1 MVFRQKKPPALD
13 ARAKI
18 KIIFIVILI
27 CLAFLLLNRNGII
40 RLVQEKREQ
49 HALIENKTELQE
61 KKAALTEEKERLL
74 HDPEYIEKIARE
86 QYNMVLPG
94 ETVYKVI
101 EEE

>member
-1 MVFRQKKPPALD
+1 MVFRQKKSSVFD

-18 KIIFIVILI
+18 KVILI
-27 CLAFLLLNRNGII
+27 IILLCLAFLLLNRNGMIK
-40 RLVQEKREQ
+40 LVQEKREHQ
-49 HALIENKTELQE
+49 ELIE
-61 KKAALTEEKERLL
+61 KKAELEATQEELLEEKERLL
-74 HDPEYIEKIARE
+74 NDKKYIEKIARE